1 MYPQQVHQYLQT
13 FFQETN
19 CPILTEHPHYL
30 VVQLTEEM
38 DKKIMNRPYYWQY
51 VESAG
56 IEPAPLQLTL
66 ITDRTNL
73 EDDIKGEMIHFGSPR
88 LSLLFEATKDLGA
101 FVKLYEYTEHRNDI
115 ILTPWLGVNYKISYY
130 CNHTK
135 EMIYSLGIN
144 LLTGRVVENFQEEL
158 KNRELHA
165 DIPENA
171 FTVPYIIKPARALDR
186 LDILVEEM
194 IIEDD
199 HSWAKAAEARWL
211 RDLEVLEY
219 FYVDSVTKP
228 ESYELEKKA
237 LEEQYTPRI
246 KVDMVNGGLFYLS

>member
-1 MYPQQVHQYLQT
+1 MYPQQVQQYLQT
-13 FFQETN
+13 FFLETN
-19 CPILTEHPHYL
+19 CPILTEHPHYMI
-30 VVQLTEEM
+30 VQLTEEM
-38 DKKIMNRPYYWQY
+38 DKKIINRPFYWQY

-56 IEPAPLQLTL
+56 IEPAPLQLTF
-66 ITDRTNL
+66 ITDRTNF

-88 LSLLFEATKDLGA
+88 LSLLFDATKELGA
-101 FVKLYEYTEHRNDI
+101 FVKLYEHTDQGEGM

-135 EMIYSLGIN
+135 EMLYSLGIN
-144 LLTGRVVENFQEEL
+144 LLNGQITENFQEVL
-158 KNRELHA
+158 KERELHA
-165 DIPENA
+165 SIQEDA

-186 LDILVEEM
+186 LDNLVEEL
-194 IIEDD
+194 IIDDD
-199 HSWAKAAEARWL
+199 HTWAKAAEARWL

-219 FYVDSVTKP
+219 FYVDSVSKP

-246 KVDMVNGGLFYLS
+246 KVDMVNGGLFYLG

>member
-1 MYPQQVHQYLQT
+1 MYPQQVHDYLQT

-19 CPILTEHPHYL
+19 CPILTEHPYYM

-38 DKKIMNRPYYWQY
+38 DKKIMNRPFYWQY

-66 ITDRTNL
+66 VTDRTKL
-73 EDDIKGEMIHFGSPR
+73 QEDINGEMIHFGSPR
-88 LSLLFEATKDLGA
+88 LNRLFEATKELGA
-101 FVKLYEYTEHRNDI
+101 FVKLYEYTGKGNSMT
-115 ILTPWLGVNYKISYY
+115 LTPWLGVNYKVSYY
-130 CNHTK
+130 CHHTK
-135 EMIYSLGIN
+135 EMLYSLGIN
-144 LLTGRVVENFQEEL
+144 LLTGQVVENFQERL
-158 KNRELHA
+158 KTRNLQSSIPA
-165 DIPENA
+165 DTFA
-171 FTVPYIIKPARALDR
+171 VPYIIKPARALDR
-186 LDILVEEM
+186 LDVLVEEM
-194 IIEDD
+194 IIDDD

-219 FYVDSVTKP
+219 FYIDSVTKP

>member
-1 MYPQQVHQYLQT
+1 MYPNQVHHYLQT

-19 CPILTEHPHYL
+19 CPILTEHPHYM

-38 DKKIMNRPYYWQY
+38 DKKIMNRRYYWQY

-66 ITDRTNL
+66 ITDRANL
-73 EDDIKGEMIHFGSPR
+73 MEEVKGEVAHFGSPR
-88 LSLLFEATKDLGA
+88 LNRLFQATQEMGA
-101 FVKLYEYTEHRNDI
+101 FVKLYEHKNQGNGL
-115 ILTPWLGVNYKISYY
+115 ILTPWLGVNYKVSYY
-130 CNHTK
+130 CHHTK
-135 EMIYSLGIN
+135 ETLYSLGIN
-144 LLTGRVVENFQEEL
+144 LMTGQVVEDFQEEL
-158 KNRELHA
+158 KARTLQT
-165 DIPENA
+165 DVPEDA
-171 FTVPYIIKPARALDR
+171 FTVSYIIKPARALDR
-186 LDILVEEM
+186 LDVVVEDM

-219 FYVDSVTKP
+219 FYIDSVTKP

-246 KVDMVNGGLFYLS
+246 QVNMVNGGLFYLA

>member
-1 MYPQQVHQYLQT
+1 MYPQQVQQYLQT
-13 FFQETN
+13 FFLETN
-19 CPILTEHPHYL
+19 CPILTEHPHYMI
-30 VVQLTEEM
+30 VQLTEDM
-38 DKKIMNRPYYWQY
+38 DKKIMNRPFYWQY
-51 VESAG
+51 IESAG
-56 IEPAPLQLTL
+56 IEPAPLQLTF

-88 LSLLFEATKDLGA
+88 LSLLFEATKELGA
-101 FVKLYEYTEHRNDI
+101 FVKLYEHTDQGKGM

-135 EMIYSLGIN
+135 EMLYSLGIN
-144 LLTGRVVENFQEEL
+144 LLNGQITENFQEVL
-158 KNRELHA
+158 KERELHA
-165 DIPENA
+165 SIPEDA

-186 LDILVEEM
+186 LDNLVEEL
-194 IIEDD
+194 IIDDD
-199 HSWAKAAEARWL
+199 HTWAKAAEARWL
-211 RDLEVLEY
+211 RDLEILEY

-246 KVDMVNGGLFYLS
+246 KVDMVNGGLFYLG